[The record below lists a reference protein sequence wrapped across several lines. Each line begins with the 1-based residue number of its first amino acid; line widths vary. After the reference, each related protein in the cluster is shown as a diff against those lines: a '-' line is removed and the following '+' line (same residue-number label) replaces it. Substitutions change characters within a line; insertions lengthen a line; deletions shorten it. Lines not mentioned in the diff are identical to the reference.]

1 MYRCSS
7 IGGGSGSQQLTEGL
21 GFKVYSEVGCG
32 GGWGAVAVGVVVV
45 VEPVFI
51 LVLVTAGG
59 RSGGR

>member
-1 MYRCSS
+1 M
-7 IGGGSGSQQLTEGL
+7 
-21 GFKVYSEVGCG
+21 GCI

-59 RSGGR
+59 RSGGRQW